1 MTAIQQSQGIDNFF
15 NNLFSF
21 MRRKTD
27 FFTLADKSKT
37 IVNSALDKH
46 LKDYLDDKAREAAL
60 KAKEQEEKRKREA
73 KAAEEA
79 AKRKQGES
87 TAQVEEVTDEEAER
101 IIKEQEAKKKQTDN
115 TEMKSESPKKEGEDE
130 DEEEKK
136 DDKKKEDKGMK
147 PNSGNGGDLDHYRW
161 TQSLEEVTMFVKLP
175 DNVTSKQ
182 LDIQMKASTLKI
194 GVKGQTPIID
204 GPLHKKI
211 KTGDSL
217 WTLETDGAK
226 RTLQLTFVKVDGMN
240 WWNCIIEGDP
250 KIDTQKVEPENSKLS
265 DLDSETRSTV
275 EKMMFDQQQKQK
287 GLPTS
292 EELQKK
298 NQLKAF
304 MDAHPELDFS
314 KAKFS

>member
-1 MTAIQQSQGIDNFF
+1 
-15 NNLFSF
+15 
-21 MRRKTD
+21 
-27 FFTLADKSKT
+27 
-37 IVNSALDKH
+37 
-46 LKDYLDDKAREAAL
+46 
-60 KAKEQEEKRKREA
+60 
-73 KAAEEA
+73 
-79 AKRKQGES
+79 
-87 TAQVEEVTDEEAER
+87 
-101 IIKEQEAKKKQTDN
+101 
-115 TEMKSESPKKEGEDE
+115 
-130 DEEEKK
+130 
-136 DDKKKEDKGMK
+136 
-147 PNSGNGGDLDHYRW
+147 
-161 TQSLEEVTMFVKLP
+161 MFVKLP

-211 KTGDSL
+211 KTADSL

-226 RTLQLTFVKVDGMN
+226 RTLQLSFVKVDGMN

-265 DLDSETRSTV
+265 DLDDSTRQTV

-292 EELQKK
+292 EELEKK
-298 NQLKAF
+298 NKLKAF
-304 MDAHPELDFS
+304 MDAHPEMDFS

>member
-1 MTAIQQSQGIDNFF
+1 M
-15 NNLFSF
+15 
-21 MRRKTD
+21 
-27 FFTLADKSKT
+27 
-37 IVNSALDKH
+37 
-46 LKDYLDDKAREAAL
+46 
-60 KAKEQEEKRKREA
+60 
-73 KAAEEA
+73 
-79 AKRKQGES
+79 
-87 TAQVEEVTDEEAER
+87 EEVTDEEAER

-115 TEMKSESPKKEGEDE
+115 TEMKSESPKKEGEEDE
-130 DEEEKK
+130 DEENK

-275 EKMMFDQQQKQK
+275 EKMMFDQQQNQK

-298 NQLKAF
+298 N
-304 MDAHPELDFS
+304 
-314 KAKFS
+314 

>member
-1 MTAIQQSQGIDNFF
+1 M
-15 NNLFSF
+15 
-21 MRRKTD
+21 
-27 FFTLADKSKT
+27 KS
-37 IVNSALDKH
+37 S
-46 LKDYLDDKAREAAL
+46 
-60 KAKEQEEKRKREA
+60 
-73 KAAEEA
+73 
-79 AKRKQGES
+79 
-87 TAQVEEVTDEEAER
+87 
-101 IIKEQEAKKKQTDN
+101 
-115 TEMKSESPKKEGEDE
+115 SESPKKEGE
-130 DEEEKK
+130 EEEEGKGE
-136 DDKKKEDKGMK
+136 KKEDKGMK
-147 PNSGNGGDLDHYRW
+147 PNSGNGGDLPNYRW
-161 TQSLEEVTMFVKLP
+161 TQTLEEITMFVKLP

-211 KTGDSL
+211 KTADSL

-226 RTLQLTFVKVDGMN
+226 RTLQLSFVKVDGMN

-265 DLDSETRSTV
+265 DLDDSTRQTV

-292 EELQKK
+292 EELEKK
-298 NQLKAF
+298 NKLKAF
-304 MDAHPELDFS
+304 MDAHPEMDFS

>member
-27 FFTLADKSKT
+27 FFTLADKSKD
-37 IVNSALDKH
+37 IVNQALEKH
-46 LKDYLDDKAREAAL
+46 LKEYLDDKAREAAL

-101 IIKEQEAKKKQTDN
+101 IIKEQEAKKKESDDAK
-115 TEMKSESPKKEGEDE
+115 MKSESPKKEGED
-130 DEEEKK
+130 DEEEEGK
-136 DDKKKEDKGMK
+136 DDKKEDKGMK
-147 PNSGNGGDLDHYRW
+147 PNSGNGGDLDKYRW
-161 TQSLEEVTMFVKLP
+161 IQTLEEVTVFVKLP
-175 DNVTSKQ
+175 DNITSKQ
-182 LDIQMKASTLKI
+182 LDIQMKASSLKI

-204 GPLHKKI
+204 GALHKKI

-217 WTLETDGAK
+217 WTLETDGPK
-226 RTLQLTFVKVDGMN
+226 RTLQLTLAKVDGMN

-250 KIDTQKVEPENSKLS
+250 KINTQKVEPENSKLS

-292 EELQKK
+292 EEIQKK
-298 NQLKAF
+298 N
-304 MDAHPELDFS
+304 
-314 KAKFS
+314 

>member
-1 MTAIQQSQGIDNFF
+1 
-15 NNLFSF
+15 
-21 MRRKTD
+21 
-27 FFTLADKSKT
+27 
-37 IVNSALDKH
+37 
-46 LKDYLDDKAREAAL
+46 
-60 KAKEQEEKRKREA
+60 
-73 KAAEEA
+73 
-79 AKRKQGES
+79 
-87 TAQVEEVTDEEAER
+87 
-101 IIKEQEAKKKQTDN
+101 
-115 TEMKSESPKKEGEDE
+115 MKSESPKKEGNE
-130 DEEEKK
+130 DEEENK

>member
-27 FFTLADKSKT
+27 FFTLADKSKD
-37 IVNSALDKH
+37 IVNQALEKH
-46 LKDYLDDKAREAAL
+46 LKEYVDDKAREAAL

-79 AKRKQGES
+79 AKRKLGES

-101 IIKEQEAKKKQTDN
+101 IIKEQEAKKKESDDAK
-115 TEMKSESPKKEGEDE
+115 MKSESPKKEGEVDE
-130 DEEEKK
+130 DEEGK
-136 DDKKKEDKGMK
+136 DDKKEDKGIK
-147 PNSGNGGDLDHYRW
+147 PNSGNGGDLDKYRW
-161 TQSLEEVTMFVKLP
+161 IQTLEEVTVFVKLP
-175 DNVTSKQ
+175 DNITSKQ
-182 LDIQMKASTLKI
+182 LDIQMKASSLKI
-194 GVKGQTPIID
+194 GVKGQTPIVD
-204 GPLHKKI
+204 GALHKKI

-217 WTLETDGAK
+217 WTLETDGPK
-226 RTLQLTFVKVDGMN
+226 RTLQLTLVKVDGMN

-292 EELQKK
+292 EEMQKK
-298 NQLKAF
+298 N
-304 MDAHPELDFS
+304 
-314 KAKFS
+314 

>member
-101 IIKEQEAKKKQTDN
+101 IIKEQEAKKKQTD
-115 TEMKSESPKKEGEDE
+115 TEMKSESPKKEG
-130 DEEEKK
+130 DEEDDEENK

-161 TQSLEEVTMFVKLP
+161 TQTLEEVTMFVKLP

-194 GVKGQTPIID
+194 GVKGQTPIVD

-298 NQLKAF
+298 N
-304 MDAHPELDFS
+304 
-314 KAKFS
+314 

>member
-27 FFTLADKSKT
+27 FFTLADKSKN
-37 IVNSALDKH
+37 IVNQALEKH
-46 LKDYLDDKAREAAL
+46 LKDYMDDKAREAAL

-73 KAAEEA
+73 KAAEDA

-101 IIKEQEAKKKQTDN
+101 IIKEQEAKKKKTSDA
-115 TEMKSESPKKEGEDE
+115 EMKSESPKKEG
-130 DEEEKK
+130 DEEEESK
-136 DDKKKEDKGMK
+136 DEKKENKGMK

-161 TQSLEEVTMFVKLP
+161 TQTLEEVTMFVKLP
-175 DNVTSKQ
+175 DNITSKQ
-182 LDIQMKASTLKI
+182 LDIQMKASSLKI

-204 GPLHKKI
+204 GALHKKI

-217 WTLETDGAK
+217 WTLETDGPK

-292 EELQKK
+292 EEMQKK
-298 NQLKAF
+298 N
-304 MDAHPELDFS
+304 
-314 KAKFS
+314 

>member
-1 MTAIQQSQGIDNFF
+1 
-15 NNLFSF
+15 
-21 MRRKTD
+21 
-27 FFTLADKSKT
+27 
-37 IVNSALDKH
+37 
-46 LKDYLDDKAREAAL
+46 
-60 KAKEQEEKRKREA
+60 
-73 KAAEEA
+73 
-79 AKRKQGES
+79 
-87 TAQVEEVTDEEAER
+87 VEEVTDEEAER

-115 TEMKSESPKKEGEDE
+115 TEMKSESPKKEGEEDE
-130 DEEEKK
+130 DEENK

-275 EKMMFDQQQKQK
+275 EKMMFDQQQNQK

-298 NQLKAF
+298 N
-304 MDAHPELDFS
+304 
-314 KAKFS
+314 

>member
-1 MTAIQQSQGIDNFF
+1 
-15 NNLFSF
+15 
-21 MRRKTD
+21 
-27 FFTLADKSKT
+27 
-37 IVNSALDKH
+37 
-46 LKDYLDDKAREAAL
+46 
-60 KAKEQEEKRKREA
+60 
-73 KAAEEA
+73 
-79 AKRKQGES
+79 
-87 TAQVEEVTDEEAER
+87 
-101 IIKEQEAKKKQTDN
+101 
-115 TEMKSESPKKEGEDE
+115 
-130 DEEEKK
+130 
-136 DDKKKEDKGMK
+136 
-147 PNSGNGGDLDHYRW
+147 
-161 TQSLEEVTMFVKLP
+161 MFVKLP
-175 DNVTSKQ
+175 DNITSKQ
-182 LDIQMKASTLKI
+182 LDIQMKPSTLKI
-194 GVKGQTPIID
+194 GVKGQPALID

-211 KTGDSL
+211 KTSDSL

-240 WWNCIIEGDP
+240 WWNCVIEGDA

-292 EELQKK
+292 EEMQKK

>member
-15 NNLFSF
+15 NNMFSF

-27 FFTLADKSKT
+27 FFTLADKSKN
-37 IVNSALDKH
+37 IVNQALEKH
-46 LKDYLDDKAREAAL
+46 LKDYMDDKAREAAL

-73 KAAEEA
+73 KAAEDA

-101 IIKEQEAKKKQTDN
+101 IIKEQEAKKKQTSDA
-115 TEMKSESPKKEGEDE
+115 EMKSESPKKEG
-130 DEEEKK
+130 DEEEESK
-136 DDKKKEDKGMK
+136 DEKKENKGMK

-161 TQSLEEVTMFVKLP
+161 TQTLEEVTMFVKLP
-175 DNVTSKQ
+175 DNITSKQ
-182 LDIQMKASTLKI
+182 LDIQMKASSLKI

-204 GPLHKKI
+204 GALHKKI

-217 WTLETDGAK
+217 WTLETDGPK

-292 EELQKK
+292 EEMQKK
-298 NQLKAF
+298 N
-304 MDAHPELDFS
+304 
-314 KAKFS
+314 

>member
-27 FFTLADKSKT
+27 FFTLADKSKN
-37 IVNSALDKH
+37 IVNQALEKH
-46 LKDYLDDKAREAAL
+46 LKDYMDDKAREAAL

-73 KAAEEA
+73 KAAEDA

-101 IIKEQEAKKKQTDN
+101 IIKEQEAKKKQTSDA
-115 TEMKSESPKKEGEDE
+115 EMKSESPKKEG
-130 DEEEKK
+130 DEEEESK
-136 DDKKKEDKGMK
+136 DEKKENKGMK

-161 TQSLEEVTMFVKLP
+161 TQTLEEVTMFVKLP
-175 DNVTSKQ
+175 DNITSKQ
-182 LDIQMKASTLKI
+182 LDIQMKASSLKI

-204 GPLHKKI
+204 GALHKKI

-217 WTLETDGAK
+217 WTLETDGPK

-292 EELQKK
+292 EELEKK
-298 NQLKAF
+298 NKLKAF